1 MFIVLKRASG
11 EEPDLPGILGAR
23 EPTEAGDHTYH
34 SPTPG
39 GWYQNNHGHR
49 SVARRTQSLEMILIS
64 AVILI
69 ALGEGILRN

>member
-23 EPTEAGDHTYH
+23 EPTEAGDHTNH

-39 GWYQNNHGHR
+39 R
-49 SVARRTQSLEMILIS
+49 
-64 AVILI
+64 
-69 ALGEGILRN
+69 